1 MDGEAMKEHFAQY
14 GAVASTKV
22 VQTNQS
28 GRLVSSHE
36 LKRKHQEV

>member
-28 GRLVSSHE
+28 GRLVSKATS
-36 LKRKHQEV
+36 

>member
-1 MDGEAMKEHFAQY
+1 MKEHFAQY

-22 VQTNQS
+22 IQTNQS

-36 LKRKHQEV
+36 FKANTRRFNRVR